1 MSMQAIERIKLPK
14 PDTHCF
20 DTDTDSDV
28 WSYSPELVRETV
40 LTHIDKLEKLAEER
54 LQNCAALV
62 AEVERLRAEVT
73 RPEST
78 DMTLMRALVQSQ
90 ATELERLRKDAERKP
105 ITDED
110 TLALFN
116 RIQTGMRFTDA
127 AARPFAAGVTA
138 AEFFHKIKGT
148 P

>member
-1 MSMQAIERIKLPK
+1 MTTITIKRALLEEVVEIFDNSISTRYPHQILSDIRAVLAAPATAPDELERLR
-14 PDTHCF
+14 TE
-20 DTDTDSDV
+20 S
-28 WSYSPELVRETV
+28 
-40 LTHIDKLEKLAEER
+40 EER

-62 AEVERLRAEVT
+62 AEN
-73 RPEST
+73 
-78 DMTLMRALVQSQ
+78 
-90 ATELERLRKDAERKP
+90 ERLRKDAERKP

-127 AARPFAAGVTA
+127 AARPFAAGVAA

>member
-1 MSMQAIERIKLPK
+1 MQAIERIRLPK

-20 DTDTDSDV
+20 DTDTDTDV

-40 LTHIDKLEKLAEER
+40 LAHIDKLE
-54 LQNCAALV
+54 
-62 AEVERLRAEVT
+62 AEV
-73 RPEST
+73 
-78 DMTLMRALVQSQ
+78 
-90 ATELERLRKDAERKP
+90 ERLRKDAERKP

-127 AARPFAAGVTA
+127 AARPFAAGVAA

-148 P
+148 S